1 MSASLYLDF
10 VQVLSFQ
17 PQQRTLAIPVS
28 CFGYAEGGNR
38 LVPCGVG
45 QWFPPF
51 AFVLR
56 THTFPRSGFFSS
68 FTDIFLGKNSDLSK
82 KNPRFRF
89 AIVFGISVSTQK
101 KKKYLN
107 EEDATTQM
115 PWRSSRCTLTFTLSL
130 DINIRSNRLAG
141 WGTLNLTINAEE
153 NGRLRNALGAAIHSP
168 LSKLPRNVPKARN
181 LQSWFR
187 LPVANLVAVVKG
199 AGKKIGGTSTQ

>member
-1 MSASLYLDF
+1 MISPLRFCSPHTHISPF
-10 VQVLSFQ
+10 RFFFPLSPTFFWVKTPTFQ
-17 PQQRTLAIPVS
+17 
-28 CFGYAEGGNR
+28 
-38 LVPCGVG
+38 
-45 QWFPPF
+45 
-51 AFVLR
+51 
-56 THTFPRSGFFSS
+56 
-68 FTDIFLGKNSDLSK
+68 K

-89 AIVFGISVSTQK
+89 AIVVGISVSTQ

-199 AGKKIGGTSTQ
+199 AGKKIGGNFNTIVISTIRDNNGRRRLSRKRLLLVFYLLRRVIILSERKRRR